1 MFLCFFCYLIKHF
14 YLFSN
19 HLKGQDT
26 LHIDVYDKD
35 TFVNDKIGSLQI
47 DLQDLYVKGIF
58 LWNKNLF
65 FLFKFIV
72 LRSY

>member
-1 MFLCFFCYLIKHF
+1 M
-14 YLFSN
+14 
-19 HLKGQDT
+19 KGQDT